1 MGGDKRKKGVD
12 MKILRPFIFLL
23 LASLLATMAMAK
35 AKGAPNLSPSLLY
48 MPEKGLYYG
57 FIMNNSSNFIE
68 VSIWSVK
75 KKKKVYRNI
84 VLPPANSGDEDDDQA
99 LEYWNKSVGAFRPP
113 NVFSL
118 WLQLGTYKVS
128 IRQRNDII
136 DNGQAGGWKTF
147 VVVLDKAYVEEAKGP
162 FTLEIEDD

>member
-1 MGGDKRKKGVD
+1 
-12 MKILRPFIFLL
+12 MKVLRPLLILL
-23 LASLLATMAMAK
+23 LAGLLAPVATAK
-35 AKGAPNLSPSLLY
+35 AKGAPNHSPSLLD

-57 FIMNNSSNFIE
+57 FILNNSSNFIE

-75 KKKKVYRNI
+75 NRKRVYRNI
-84 VLPPANSGDEDDDQA
+84 VLPPANSENEDNDQA
-99 LEYWNKSVGAFRPP
+99 LEYRNKSVSAFRPP

-128 IRQRNDII
+128 IRQRNDIVE
-136 DNGQAGGWKTF
+136 NGQAGGWKTF
-147 VVVLDKAYVEEAKGP
+147 VVVLDKEYVENAKGP

>member
-1 MGGDKRKKGVD
+1 

-23 LASLLATMAMAK
+23 LAILV
-35 AKGAPNLSPSLLY
+35 APTAAARARGRPDHSPSLLD

-75 KKKKVYRNI
+75 SKKKVYRNI
-84 VLPPANSGDEDDDQA
+84 VLPPANPENEPNDQA
-99 LEYWNKSVGAFRPP
+99 SEYWNKRLGAFRPP
-113 NVFSL
+113 NVFSI

-128 IRQRNDII
+128 IRQRNDIVE
-136 DNGQAGGWKTF
+136 NGQAGGWKTF
-147 VVVLDKAYVEEAKGP
+147 IVVLDKEYVEDAKGP

>member
-1 MGGDKRKKGVD
+1 MH
-12 MKILRPFIFLL
+12 MKVLRPLLILL
-23 LASLLATMAMAK
+23 LAGLLAPVATAK
-35 AKGAPNLSPSLLY
+35 AKGAPNHSPSLLD

-57 FIMNNSSNFIE
+57 FILNNSSNFIE

-75 KKKKVYRNI
+75 NRKRVYRNI
-84 VLPPANSGDEDDDQA
+84 VLPPANSENEDNDQA

-128 IRQRNDII
+128 IRQRNDIVE
-136 DNGQAGGWKTF
+136 NGQAGGWKTF
-147 VVVLDKAYVEEAKGP
+147 VVVLDKEYVENAKGP

>member
-1 MGGDKRKKGVD
+1 
-12 MKILRPFIFLL
+12 MKVFRPFIFLL
-23 LASLLATMAMAK
+23 LASLLAPVATAK
-35 AKGAPNLSPSLLY
+35 AKGAPNHSPSLLD

-75 KKKKVYRNI
+75 NRKRVYRNI
-84 VLPPANSGDEDDDQA
+84 VLPPANSENGDNDQA
-99 LEYWNKSVGAFRPP
+99 LEYWNRSVGAFRPP

-118 WLQLGTYKVS
+118 WLKLGTYKVS
-128 IRQRNDII
+128 VRQRNDIVE
-136 DNGQAGGWKTF
+136 NGQAGGWKTF
-147 VVVLDKAYVEEAKGP
+147 IVVLDKEYVETAKGP